1 LILNNSTDVM
11 PIVSSLI
18 GQPYDEENFDK
29 ITSALRGVS
38 GDNVKKVLQAENS
51 LWLDSLL
58 NEE

>member
-51 LWLDSLL
+51 L
-58 NEE
+58 